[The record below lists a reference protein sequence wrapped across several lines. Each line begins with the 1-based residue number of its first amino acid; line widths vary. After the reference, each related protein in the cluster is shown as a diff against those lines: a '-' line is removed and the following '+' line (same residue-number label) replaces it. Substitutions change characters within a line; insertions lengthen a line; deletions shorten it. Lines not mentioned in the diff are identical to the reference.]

1 MSIGK
6 KWAYGLGDIV
16 SGFSSLVLHYVEGIA
31 GTEFQLQSG
40 HKLEVAI
47 ADAESLHDI
56 GDQFDLSLFGNV
68 VKTNDTPWLFETK
81 LGERDSIDEVLP
93 RNLGLL
99 ILENSSSVG
108 NEAWANLH
116 EHIVKKF
123 NRGRPDVHYIVA
135 KDTLLLMF
143 GAYVIRIRDVY

>member
-16 SGFSSLVLHYVEGIA
+16 SGFSSLVLHYVDGIV
-31 GTEFQLQSG
+31 GTKFQLQSG
-40 HKLEVAI
+40 HKLEVVV
-47 ADAESLHDI
+47 ADAESLHDL
-56 GDQFDLSLFGNV
+56 GDRFDLSLFGDL
-68 VKTNDTPWLFETK
+68 VKTNDAPWLFETK
-81 LGERDSIDEVLP
+81 LGERDSISEVLP

-99 ILENSSSVG
+99 ILGNSSSVDA
-108 NEAWANLH
+108 EAWANLH
-116 EHIVKKF
+116 EHIIKKF
-123 NRGRPDVHYIVA
+123 NRGEPHVHYIVA